1 METSLA
7 RYLNDHYAGSTSGL
21 LLFRRA
27 TRRHP
32 ELAAVTQQVEQDR
45 RSLQQLMRRI
55 GAQPA
60 RHRAVLGWIG
70 AQLARL
76 VLDRRVS
83 ARGPVAD
90 VEQLETLLLG
100 VEGKA
105 ALWRLL
111 LELDDD
117 RFDRDRLGEL
127 LRRAQ
132 AQAASIERLRVRHGQ
147 AVLRG

>member
-1 METSLA
+1 MDSALD
-7 RYLNDHYAGSTSGL
+7 RYLNDHYAGSTSGV

-32 ELAAVTQQVEQDR
+32 ELAAVTRQVEQDR
-45 RSLQQLMRRI
+45 SSFRQLMGQVDVR
-55 GAQPA
+55 PA
-60 RHRAVLGWIG
+60 LHRAVLGWIG
-70 AQLARL
+70 AQVARL
-76 VLDRRVS
+76 LVDRRVS

-105 ALWRLL
+105 AMWRLL
-111 LELDDD
+111 LELDDAG
-117 RFDRDRLGEL
+117 FDRDRLEEL

-132 AQAASIERLRVRHGQ
+132 AQAAEIERLRVHKGQ
-147 AVLRG
+147 AVLQG